1 MYMVPFI
8 LLSMAGAWIAWR
20 RNPLYSTRST
30 LRSAV
35 VVLLSVAAIIGLIVA
50 AVNFTMNKSPVVA
63 GITLAVVIIFGA
75 LSLIFI
81 IQAVTTP
88 EAARLE
94 TVLPPSAKLVHFH
107 RQKIYK
113 WVKFLVILIAICG
126 ILGIVIPGDAK
137 YAPLTIGGLALLL
150 AAVLLPVA
158 YVTARRFDVSLTA
171 LECSPWIHWRYSPE
185 QWNQWVD
192 VQVERMEATP
202 PKVILKRD
210 WRSLAGTCT
219 AIAVA
224 VFLFYPGRWLLD
236 SLSLLF
242 CCGLI
247 LVVVVLAPR
256 ENRRTAEKM
265 RITLL
270 KVTPEVYF
278 GHDGVFCDGV
288 LTTWLSVNV
297 YLMAASIDERQ
308 PRSLLF
314 RFEKIEPNPY
324 TGYPAVPF
332 HQSVLIPTGS
342 DSDIAR
348 LQKELAACCP
358 KAQIALC

>member
-1 MYMVPFI
+1 VYMVPFI

-35 VVLLSVAAIIGLIVA
+35 VVLLSVTAIIGLIVA
-50 AVNFTMNKSPVVA
+50 AVDLTVHKSP
-63 GITLAVVIIFGA
+63 AVVGTTMAAVIVFGA

-81 IQAVTTP
+81 IQAVSTP
-88 EAARLE
+88 KAARLE
-94 TVLPPSAKLVHFH
+94 TVLPPLAVLVHFH
-107 RQKIYK
+107 RKKIYK
-113 WVKFLVILIAICG
+113 WVKFFVIFIAACG
-126 ILGIVIPGDAK
+126 FLGIVIPGDAK
-137 YAPLTIGGLALLL
+137 YAALVIGGLALLL
-150 AAVLLPVA
+150 ATILLPVA
-158 YVTARRFDVSLTA
+158 YITARRFDVSLTV
-171 LECSPWIHWRYSPE
+171 LECSPWIHWQYSPE
-185 QWNQWVD
+185 QWKQWVD
-192 VQVERMEATP
+192 VQVERIEVTP
-202 PKVILKRD
+202 PKVTLKRD
-210 WRSLAGTCT
+210 WRSLAGTFT

-236 SLSLLF
+236 SLSVLF
-242 CCGLI
+242 CCVLI
-247 LVVVVLAPR
+247 FAVVVLAPR

-265 RITLL
+265 RTNLL

-278 GHDGVFCDGV
+278 GHDGVFCDNV

-314 RFEKIEPNPY
+314 SFEKIEPNPY
-324 TGYPAVPF
+324 SGYPAVPI
-332 HQSVLIPTGS
+332 HQSVLIPAGS
-342 DSDIAR
+342 DSDIER
-348 LQKELAACCP
+348 LQKELTARCP